1 MTTRSAREIVLGV
14 TGSIA
19 AYKACEVASLLVKR
33 GVRVTPV
40 LTRSAQQLVGP
51 ASFEGI
57 TGNQAIVEMFDSGQ
71 NQEIEHI
78 AVATRA
84 DLFLVAPATANILAK
99 SAHGLADDWLS
110 TTLLATRAPILFA
123 PAMNTNMYEHP
134 ATRANIATL
143 TDRGCHFIGPDS
155 GTLAC
160 QTVGPGRLSEPSRI
174 VEEAMSLLEGRG
186 GLEGKHILLTSGG
199 NHEPIDPVRYI
210 GNRSSGKMGYAV
222 AAEALR
228 RGAKVTVVS
237 GPADVAPPAGCDVV
251 PVETAQEMCD
261 AVLSLSPAADV
272 VIGVAAVADY
282 RVEHPM
288 TEKHK
293 RNGNDLTLKLVQNP
307 DILAAVGAQKKN
319 RQITVGFA
327 AETGDLVENAQ
338 AKLSKKNLDLVV
350 ANEVGRSDSGFGTE
364 TVRATFVDASGA
376 IDEQPL
382 QSKRDLARS
391 LLDRVV
397 ALLA

>member
-1 MTTRSAREIVLGV
+1 MTTTSVKEIILGV

-40 LTRSAQQLVGP
+40 LTRSAQKLVGP

-57 TGNQAIVEMFDSGQ
+57 TGNQAVTDMFDSGQ

-78 AVATRA
+78 AAATRA
-84 DLFLVAPATANILAK
+84 DLFLVAPATANVLAK
-99 SAHGLADDWLS
+99 AAQGLADDWLS

-134 ATRANIATL
+134 ATQANIATL
-143 TDRGCHFIGPDS
+143 SDRGCHFVGPDS

-160 QTVGPGRLSEPSRI
+160 KTVGAGRMSEPACI
-174 VEEAMSLLEGRG
+174 VERSMKLLEDSRDLEGR
-186 GLEGKHILLTSGG
+186 HVLLTSGG

-210 GNRSSGKMGYAV
+210 GNRSSGKMGFAV
-222 AAEALR
+222 AEEALR

-237 GPADVAPPAGCDVV
+237 GPAEVAPPVGCKVV
-251 PVETAQEMCD
+251 PVQTAQEMCD
-261 AVLSLSPAADV
+261 AALLIAPSADV

-282 RVEHPM
+282 RVERPM

-293 RNGNDLTLKLVQNP
+293 RNGNDLTLKLTQNP

-319 RQITVGFA
+319 GQITIGFA
-327 AETGDLVENAQ
+327 AETGGLIENAQ
-338 AKLSKKNLDLVV
+338 AKLSKKNLNLVV
-350 ANEVGRSDSGFGTE
+350 ANQVGVSDSGFGSD
-364 TVRATFVDASGA
+364 TVRAIFVDASGTV
-376 IDEQPL
+376 EELPL
-382 QSKRDLARS
+382 QSKGDLAHS
-391 LLDRVV
+391 LFDRI
-397 ALLA
+397 AAILA

>member
-1 MTTRSAREIVLGV
+1 MTTTSGKEIILGV

-40 LTRSAQQLVGP
+40 LTCSAQKLVGP

-57 TGNQAIVEMFDSGQ
+57 TGNQAVTDMFDSGQ

-78 AVATRA
+78 AAATRA
-84 DLFLVAPATANILAK
+84 DLFLVAPATANVLAK
-99 SAHGLADDWLS
+99 AAQGLADDWLS

-123 PAMNTNMYEHP
+123 PAMNTNMYGHP
-134 ATRANIATL
+134 ATQANIATL
-143 TDRGCHFIGPDS
+143 SDRGCHFVGPDS

-160 QTVGPGRLSEPSRI
+160 KTVGAGRMSEPACI
-174 VEEAMSLLEGRG
+174 VERSMRLLENSDDLKGR
-186 GLEGKHILLTSGG
+186 HVLLTSGG

-210 GNRSSGKMGYAV
+210 GNSSSGKMGFAV
-222 AAEALR
+222 AEEALR
-228 RGAKVTVVS
+228 RGAKVTVIS
-237 GPADVAPPAGCDVV
+237 GPAEVAPPVGCKVI
-251 PVETAQEMCD
+251 PVQTAQEMCD
-261 AVLSLSPAADV
+261 AALLIAPGADV

-293 RNGNDLTLKLVQNP
+293 RNGNDLTLTLTQNP

-319 RQITVGFA
+319 GQITVGFA

-338 AKLSKKNLDLVV
+338 AKLSKKNLNLVV
-350 ANEVGRSDSGFGTE
+350 ANQVGVSDSGFGSD
-364 TVRATFVDASGA
+364 TVRAIFVDASGA
-376 IDEQPL
+376 VEELSL
-382 QSKRDLARS
+382 QSKGDLAHS
-391 LLDRVV
+391 LFDRIT
-397 ALLA
+397 AILA